1 MQKVIKVDNK
11 VTIFLEN
18 GEIIEKE
25 VTEDE
30 FKKVVEAQTDEEVL
44 NLLCPKYQKS
54 IELHNN
60 ALTLIEKIQKSK
72 LLSMKGD
79 VVYWKEV
86 SCLSV
91 PEELVKAIIKAE
103 EEHNELKIST
113 YRNFWTLMSLN
124 PSEECRKN
132 LYWFLQ
138 LHGLKL
144 AKCGF
149 FVAYRNVDTTKEKG
163 VYTDHH
169 SHSTRI
175 EIGEMVTIPREKCDC
190 NSNNECSSGL
200 HCASVKW
207 LKKNYFGDV
216 GLACLV
222 NPADVVA
229 VPHNSEYGKLRT
241 CAYLPMDIIHY
252 DKNDN
257 VIPLDVEDGFDC
269 SYVTKVIYEGT
280 MGTEQ
285 DSTYKINIPEIPGTT
300 SESIQDKLLEIAKEC
315 IVCREL

>member
-1 MQKVIKVDNK
+1 MQKIIKVDNK
-11 VTIFLEN
+11 VTVFLEN
-18 GEIIEKE
+18 GEIVEKE

-44 NLLCPKYQKS
+44 NLLCSEYQKS

-72 LLSMKGD
+72 LLSMRGD
-79 VVYWKEV
+79 VVYWEEV

-175 EIGEMVTIPREKCDC
+175 KIGEMVTIPREKCDC
-190 NSNNECSSGL
+190 NSNNECSRGL

-280 MGTEQ
+280 MGTKE

-300 SESIQDKLLEIAKEC
+300 VESIQDKLLEIAKEC

>member
-1 MQKVIKVDNK
+1 MQKIIKVDNK
-11 VTIFLEN
+11 VTVFLEN
-18 GEIIEKE
+18 GEIVEKE

-44 NLLCPKYQKS
+44 NLLCPEYQKS

-72 LLSMKGD
+72 LLSMRGD
-79 VVYWKEV
+79 VVYWEEV

-190 NSNNECSSGL
+190 NSNNECSRGL

-280 MGTEQ
+280 MGTKE

-300 SESIQDKLLEIAKEC
+300 VESIQDKLLEIAKEC